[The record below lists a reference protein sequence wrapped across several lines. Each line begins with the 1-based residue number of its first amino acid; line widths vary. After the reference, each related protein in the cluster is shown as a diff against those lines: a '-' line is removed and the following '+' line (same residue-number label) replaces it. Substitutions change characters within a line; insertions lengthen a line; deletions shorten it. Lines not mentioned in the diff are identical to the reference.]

1 MKNRGEQSIRKE
13 VKRERERDPEPK
25 KRLSER
31 EREREL
37 QEPVVS

>member
-1 MKNRGEQSIRKE
+1 

-31 EREREL
+31 ERERITRTGGFLEL
-37 QEPVVS
+37 HLALFVVA